1 MRKTPDSTNRRVN
14 IHKIIRNTQLSKETR
29 EANKEEAERV
39 KRLDKKQKVREL
51 KLFVVNWFEGFSE
64 QFCNLGNRQRPKS
77 SEV

>member
-1 MRKTPDSTNRRVN
+1 MRKTPDSTNRRIN

-51 KLFVVNWFEGFSE
+51 KLFVVN
-64 QFCNLGNRQRPKS
+64 
-77 SEV
+77 